1 MAEAAYAFVVYVVSS
16 GPCERLFSCE
26 VDGRQSYLLWI
37 RVGERVLCLQRIELR
52 LEAGAVYVYTSFS
65 GEVAGFLRRL
75 ALRNLYLLDDSLGAA
90 LDRLGAEARDNDRRM
105 SAGAAAIVTVSVMV
119 ALGYFVHPTK
129 SVLVPALVL
138 RWLGLL
144 VRFGTGVFS
153 VPEDKAVAISTLLHE
168 VLREETI
175 HFKTLER
182 VVGKLDSLSLAAPG
196 ILIKLRQLYAA
207 LTSATRSGLWEVRLT
222 PLLRA
227 ELEECLAMD
236 CICGQVEVTC
246 PPHGRVAD
254 AGIGATEL

>member
-37 RVGERVLCLQRIELR
+37 RVGERVLCLQSSIELR
-52 LEAGAVYVYTSFS
+52 LEAGAVYIYTSFS

-90 LDRLGAEARDNDRRM
+90 LERLGAEARDNDRRM

-175 HFKTLER
+175 NLKTQ
-182 VVGKLDSLSLAAPG
+182 KLISESAGESIGSP
-196 ILIKLRQLYAA
+196 QLWIAC
-207 LTSATRSGLWEVRLT
+207 SV
-222 PLLRA
+222 
-227 ELEECLAMD
+227 
-236 CICGQVEVTC
+236 
-246 PPHGRVAD
+246 
-254 AGIGATEL
+254 

>member
-1 MAEAAYAFVVYVVSS
+1 MSS
-16 GPCERLFSCE
+16 RLT
-26 VDGRQSYLLWI
+26 VDSWSK
-37 RVGERVLCLQRIELR
+37 VL
-52 LEAGAVYVYTSFS
+52 T
-65 GEVAGFLRRL
+65 
-75 ALRNLYLLDDSLGAA
+75 
-90 LDRLGAEARDNDRRM
+90 
-105 SAGAAAIVTVSVMV
+105 
-119 ALGYFVHPTK
+119 
-129 SVLVPALVL
+129 ALVL

-144 VRFGTGVFS
+144 VRFGTGEFS

-182 VVGKLDSLSLAAPG
+182 VVGKLDSRSLAAPG
-196 ILIKLRQLYAA
+196 ILIKLRQMYAA
-207 LTSATRSGLWEVRLT
+207 LTTSATRSGLWEVRLT

>member
-1 MAEAAYAFVVYVVSS
+1 MNCCDF
-16 GPCERLFSCE
+16 
-26 VDGRQSYLLWI
+26 
-37 RVGERVLCLQRIELR
+37 
-52 LEAGAVYVYTSFS
+52 
-65 GEVAGFLRRL
+65 
-75 ALRNLYLLDDSLGAA
+75 
-90 LDRLGAEARDNDRRM
+90 
-105 SAGAAAIVTVSVMV
+105 
-119 ALGYFVHPTK
+119 
-129 SVLVPALVL
+129 
-138 RWLGLL
+138 
-144 VRFGTGVFS
+144 
-153 VPEDKAVAISTLLHE
+153 
-168 VLREETI
+168 EETI